1 MEHTLIL
8 LLALIAFALIFD
20 FLNGF
25 HDAANAIATI
35 VVSRTLTPL
44 QAVIMAGLANFV
56 GYFTLGTAVA
66 GMIGKGVLS
75 LDEVTLPLLLGG
87 LCGAII
93 WNIIT
98 WVLGLPT
105 SSSHALVGGMVGAA
119 LVAVGTG
126 AVVWTGLLK
135 ILAFIVLAPA
145 MGMVGATVFT
155 ICMLWVFRKMTP
167 SKAGKTFRGLQLV
180 SSAFYS
186 VGHGTNDAQ
195 KSMGVITLGLVAAA
209 KVVSDADPTQIPS
222 LLKILLHG
230 IPTDGFPEIPHWI
243 VLSCY
248 AAISI
253 GTMFG
258 GWRIVK
264 TMGTS
269 ITKIHQMEG
278 FCSETAA
285 AAVLLFTAHAGI
297 PVSTTHVISGS
308 IMGVGSVEGVR
319 KVKWATA
326 RRIVGAWVLT
336 IPAAATMSAIS
347 YYLIIHVFHA

>member
-8 LLALIAFALIFD
+8 LIALIAFALIFD

-66 GMIGKGVLS
+66 GMIGKGVLNI
-75 LDEVTLPLLLGG
+75 DHVTLPLLLGG
-87 LCGAII
+87 LCGAIL

-98 WVLGLPT
+98 WILGLPT

-119 LVAVGTG
+119 LVGVGTD
-126 AVVWTGLLK
+126 AVVWQGLGK
-135 ILAFIVLAPA
+135 ILAFIVIAPA
-145 MGMVGATVFT
+145 LGMVFATIFT
-155 ICMLWVFRKMTP
+155 IIVLWVFRKMP
-167 SKAGKTFRGLQLV
+167 LGKAGKTFRGLQLV

-195 KSMGVITLGLVAAA
+195 KSMGIITLGLVSCAAA
-209 KVVSDADPTQIPS
+209 VAKADPSQVPG
-222 LLKILLHG
+222 LLKLLTSG
-230 IPTDGFPEIPHWI
+230 IPGTGFPEIPHWV

-248 AAISI
+248 MAISV

-285 AAVLLFTAHAGI
+285 AAVLLITAHAGI

-319 KVKWATA
+319 NVKWGTA
-326 RRIVGAWVLT
+326 RRILAAWVIT

-347 YYLIIHVFHA
+347 YYVIIHVFHA